1 MKTLLRFLFVASS
14 ILLFFS
20 SCKGDKEEL
29 VGTGVKTL
37 DAKDVTESKAL
48 LCGLINA
55 PDPVA
60 LDFEFGF
67 EISMEPVFTT
77 ESTSKVQPKYYNE
90 NHEFSYQLENL
101 MHASTYHYRA
111 YMINQMMLYHGE
123 VKSFTTGV
131 IPVESV
137 SLDRNDYTFN
147 AIGNSLNLRAT
158 ILPSDATNKSIEWSS
173 NNENVATVDSYG
185 RVIAQGNGRAI
196 ITVKTVDQEKTD
208 TCAITVKQLVTSI
221 AISNTS
227 LFLVVG
233 EEDTLSVTSVLPD
246 NAYDKTYTWTSS
258 DNSVATVDEKGKVT
272 AVARGTAIIKATAN
286 DGSGVSSSCQV
297 LVRSNSCPDGAVDLG
312 LSVYWSTCNLSESGL
327 VNSPE
332 VYGDYFAWG
341 ETSSKLNVPY
351 DWSSYKWCN
360 GSSTSLTKYNIYSSY
375 GTVDNKTTLDSEDDV
390 AHVILGGS
398 WRMPTDAEWRELLE
412 KCSWTWTSNY
422 NGTGVAGRIVTSNVE
437 GYKDKSIFLPAA
449 GGRSVTSLSD
459 AGSRGYYWSSS
470 LLTDYPGYAWN
481 VVFYSGY
488 ASWGVDNRYFGFSV
502 RPVSE

>member
-1 MKTLLRFLFVASS
+1 MKTLLRFLFVASAM
-14 ILLFFS
+14 LLAFS
-20 SCKGDKEEL
+20 GCKEDKDEL

-37 DAKDVTESKAL
+37 DAKDVTGSKAL

-60 LDFEFGF
+60 MDFEFGF
-67 EISMEPVFTT
+67 EISMNPDFTT
-77 ESTSKVQPKYYNE
+77 ESTSKVRPQYYNE
-90 NHEFSYQLENL
+90 NHEFGYQLKNL
-101 MHASTYHYRA
+101 MPATTYYYRA

-147 AIGNSLNLRAT
+147 AIGNSLFLRT
-158 ILPSDATNKSIEWSS
+158 TVLPLNATNKSVEWSS
-173 NNENVATVDSYG
+173 NNENVATVNSYG
-185 RVIAQGNGRAI
+185 GVTAQGNGRAI
-196 ITVKTVDQEKTD
+196 ITVKTVDQGKTD

-221 AISNTS
+221 AISKTS
-227 LFLVVG
+227 LSLVVG
-233 EEDTLSVTSVLPD
+233 EEDTLSVTFLPD
-246 NAYDKTYTWTSS
+246 NANDKTCTWTSS
-258 DNSVATVDEKGKVT
+258 DNSVATVDENGKVT

-360 GSSTSLTKYNIYSSY
+360 GSPTSLTKYSTSSSY
-375 GTVDNKTTLDSEDDV
+375 GTVDNKTTLYPEDDV

-398 WRMPTDAEWRELLE
+398 WRMPTDAEWTELRG

-422 NGTGVAGRIVTSNVE
+422 NGTGVAVRIVTSNVE

-481 VVFYSGY
+481 VVFYYGY
-488 ASWGVDNRYFGFSV
+488 ESWGVDNRYDGFSV